1 MQDAVRPQR
10 VPDRALEGR
19 WAQAVAALWGLA
31 EATVFFVVPDVWISR
46 LALSSRRA
54 ALRGCA
60 CALAGALP
68 GGVLLYLLGAGH
80 EAAMLALFERLP
92 AIDPGLV
99 ARVRAQ
105 LHALGG
111 WALLV
116 GGFSGAPYKLYA
128 AQAMSAGLGLPVF
141 IACSVIA
148 RGARFV
154 AVALLVGGIAR
165 RAAARFGAATVN
177 RIWWAAWIAFYA
189 LYWTLMPR

>member
-1 MQDAVRPQR
+1 MQDAVGPQR
-10 VPDRALEGR
+10 VPDRALEG
-19 WAQAVAALWGLA
+19 WPAPAVAALWGLA
-31 EATVFFVVPDVWISR
+31 EATALFVVPDVWISR

-60 CALAGALP
+60 CALAGALL

-80 EAAMLALFERLP
+80 EAALLALFERLP

-105 LHALGG
+105 LHGLGG

-128 AQAMSAGLGLPVF
+128 AQAMSTGLGLPVF
-141 IACSVIA
+141 IACSAIA
-148 RGARFV
+148 RGARFL
-154 AVALLVGGIAR
+154 AVALLVGAIAR
-165 RAAARFGAATVN
+165 RATPRFGAATVR
-177 RIWWAAWIAFYA
+177 RIWWAAWIGFYA
-189 LYWTLMPR
+189 LYWTLMPG